1 MKKILLIIITLFF
14 TQHSSATGVDCS
26 KLDKLSKDYGKCIA
40 EKTKDKGKLIK
51 EKINSN
57 LEKTGLKEK
66 YKKFDSKK
74 TLKDLFKKE

>member
-1 MKKILLIIITLFF
+1 MKKILLIIITFFF

-26 KLDKLSKDYGKCIA
+26 KLDKLSKDYRKCIA

-57 LEKTGLKEK
+57 LERTGLKEK

-74 TLKDLFKKE
+74 TLKDLFTKE